1 MVMVDEA
8 HIYQKISDNIRKD
21 ILEGRLKPGDVLP
34 SVRGMCKKWQCTS
47 GTVQRAYHEL
57 TKQGLIVSEVG
68 RGTRVSGALETPVQI
83 QGALRK
89 ATLVNRAEAFLLEML
104 TTGHRLE
111 EVERAFSLAV
121 ERWRIVEP
129 FPAQQG
135 GDTIRFWGSHDLAIK
150 WISEH
155 VEEVVP
161 GKNFQINY
169 TGSLRGL
176 MALAEGRADVAGCH
190 LWDKDT
196 DSYNIPFL
204 RRLLPGSKVIV
215 ATLATRCLGFILPPG
230 NPQKITNIPDLTKP
244 GVRFVNRQY
253 GSGTRVWLDAQISL
267 EGISPQEITGYKDER
282 HTHSDVARAIADG
295 SATVGLGLEA
305 AAASYNLDFICL
317 AREQYDL
324 VFFDESVQT
333 QRVQSLID
341 WLATPQAHLQI
352 GRIRGYETEN
362 TGIVTRVSL

>member
-1 MVMVDEA
+1 MNFEEA
-8 HIYQKISDNIRKD
+8 HIYQKISDSIRRD
-21 ILEGRLKPGDVLP
+21 VLEGRLKPGDVLP
-34 SVRGMCKKWQCTS
+34 SVRAMCKKWQCTS

-68 RGTRVSGALETPVQI
+68 RGTRISGALETPAQI
-83 QGALRK
+83 QGALRQ

-111 EVERAFSLAV
+111 EVERAFCLAV

-129 FPAQQG
+129 SPSQH
-135 GDTIRFWGSHDLAIK
+135 DEETIRFWGSHDLAIK

-155 VEEVVP
+155 VDKVMP

-176 MALAEGRADVAGCH
+176 MALAEGRADMAGCH

-196 DSYNIPFL
+196 DTYNIPFL

-215 ATLATRCLGFILPPG
+215 VTLAIRRLGFIIPPG
-230 NPQKITNIPDLTKP
+230 NPQKIEDLPDLTKA

-253 GSGTRVWLDAQISL
+253 GSGTRVWLDAHISQK
-267 EGISPQEITGYKDER
+267 GISPQEITGYLDER

-305 AAASYNLDFICL
+305 AAASYNLDFISL

-324 VFFDESVQT
+324 VFFDDNIQIK
-333 QRVQSLID
+333 RLQSLID
-341 WLATPQAHLQI
+341 WLTTPQAHVEI
-352 GRIRGYETEN
+352 GRLRGYETEN
-362 TGIVTRVSL
+362 TGQVTRVFL

>member
-1 MVMVDEA
+1 MNFEEA
-8 HIYQKISDNIRKD
+8 HIYQKISDSIRRD
-21 ILEGRLKPGDVLP
+21 VLEGRLKPGDVLP
-34 SVRGMCKKWQCTS
+34 SVRAMCKKWQCTS

-68 RGTRVSGALETPVQI
+68 RGTRVSGALETPAQI
-83 QGALRK
+83 LGSLRQ

-104 TTGHRLE
+104 TAGYRLD
-111 EVERAFSLAV
+111 EVERAFYLAV

-129 FPAQQG
+129 FPTLKDG
-135 GDTIRFWGSHDLAIK
+135 ETLRFWGSHDLAIK

-155 VEEVVP
+155 MSEVMP
-161 GKNFQINY
+161 GINFQINY

-176 MALAEGRADVAGCH
+176 MALAEGRADMAGCH

-196 DSYNIPFL
+196 DTYNIPFL

-215 ATLATRCLGFILPPG
+215 VTLATRRLGFIIPPG
-230 NPQKITNIPDLTKP
+230 NPQKVSSLTDLTKA

-253 GSGTRVWLDAQISL
+253 GSGTRVWFDAQISQK
-267 EGISPQEITGYKDER
+267 GITPQDITGYLDER

-305 AAASYNLDFICL
+305 AAVAYHLDFINL
-317 AREQYDL
+317 ASEQYDL
-324 VFFDESVQT
+324 VFFDESAQMPQIQT
-333 QRVQSLID
+333 LID
-341 WLATPQAHLQI
+341 WLATPQARLEI
-352 GRIRGYETEN
+352 GRLRGYETDN
-362 TGIVTRVSL
+362 TGKVTRVSL